1 MFRSLSLIVLL
12 FGLLASPSLFSKKL
26 PNFVFFLVDDL
37 GWGDLGCYGSEFHE
51 TPYLDKLADEGMK
64 FTNAYSAC
72 TVCSPSRA
80 AIITGRYPGRLHL
93 TDWITGHGRR
103 NPKLLIPKWKTK
115 MDHALTTLPENGT
128 MSSNVMV

>member
-1 MFRSLSLIVLL
+1 MHFKRIYGLILMA
-12 FGLLASPSLFSKKL
+12 LAASMVQAAER

-51 TPYLDKLADEGMK
+51 TPNLDRLAGEGMK

-80 AIITGRYPGRLHL
+80 AILTGRYPGRLHL
-93 TDWITGHGRR
+93 TDWITGHGRK
-103 NPKLLIPKWKTK
+103 NPMLLIPKWKMK
-115 MDHALTTLPENGT
+115 MDHELTTLPEALKSRCG
-128 MSSNVMV
+128 S